1 MGFLDFFKKIFAE
14 KKEQEQEIE
23 KLKVSDLNIWIGQR
37 EKEIKEK
44 EKQIF
49 NQIKIIINKIVKE
62 LEDEIKV
69 LENIDLHNK
78 KAVEKIKLIVRENL
92 DNYVSY
98 LKELIRNLQKLNK
111 EETEDIIEEINS
123 IFSNFNKHSKMS
135 FEKATFLIGKEI
147 DAVKESIGRFF
158 RNLEKVLHENKEIIE
173 KSKIISVIEMKI
185 SNLMKIK
192 LFEKQFSQ
200 NIKDIKENKEDLK
213 KQIQDLEKD
222 IEKLKQ
228 SKEYSEKLK
237 KEKESEVK
245 KKDLQAQ
252 VYELKKIIDLRDLA
266 RKFHS
271 NEKEMETI
279 RKYRENFKGF
289 FEKDKGKGIIELFDF
304 NEKKQEIFERIKQI
318 NKISKEIEE
327 SIINGVEIDDFKQ
340 KIKEIQLKIKNLDVE
355 ESRRIKKFK
364 KIGLQ
369 EKEILDEIKKNLK
382 EINVILE

>member
-49 NQIKIIINKIVKE
+49 NQIKIIINKIVEE

-279 RKYRENFKGF
+279 RKYRENFKEF

-369 EKEILDEIKKNLK
+369 EKEILDEIRKNLK

>member
-1 MGFLDFFKKIFAE
+1 MGFLDFLKKIFAE

-49 NQIKIIINKIVKE
+49 NQIKIIINKIVEE

-340 KIKEIQLKIKNLDVE
+340 KIKEIQLKIRNLDIE
-355 ESRRIKKFK
+355 ESRKIKKFE
-364 KIGLQ
+364 KIGSQ
-369 EKEILDEIKKNLK
+369 EKKILDEIRKDLK
-382 EINVILE
+382 EIQVILE